1 MWRDTSQ
8 SAGTLTILLL
18 SRAAVCRCAA
28 PRVLPEG
35 DLALAAAAAA
45 QLLGA
50 GGQALAVGRRSLGQE
65 HKYFWKVNKRR
76 QVWLA

>member
-18 SRAAVCRCAA
+18 SRAAVRRCAA
-28 PRVLPEG
+28 PRVPPEG

-50 GGQALAVGRRSLGQE
+50 GG
-65 HKYFWKVNKRR
+65 
-76 QVWLA
+76 